1 MIIKINKGRARHESS
16 FFPTRQG
23 HRVMLFNTTR
33 HVLPRYFC
41 TFYTSHNFS
50 DESYQNF
57 TASKI
62 FNKGWHA
69 ALYIVQFPYPNDP
82 ISQLYNNWKPNL
94 KCTKCCIVCTHYY
107 SVYVYCIVLYT
118 DHCEMITKL
127 CYLESRFFNT
137 SWGLKTWVEIS
148 LLQLESRFF

>member
-1 MIIKINKGRARHESS
+1 
-16 FFPTRQG
+16 
-23 HRVMLFNTTR
+23 MLFNTTR

-41 TFYTSHNFS
+41 TFYTRHNFS

-137 SWGLKTWVEIS
+137 SWGLDLTEVFGPYEVFKKPCSELSFYTADIHFLKKINFLWLS
-148 LLQLESRFF
+148 